1 MEEYNIEF
9 FEEYTKL
16 DRLCCDMYS
25 CDKGITTYIQDMESN
40 WQEGIKL
47 VKEWKFVYKTLK
59 KYRHIRN
66 KFAHGEYSF
75 NDEGICGEIDIKFLR
90 FFYNVMLEGKDPLAL
105 YRRMSKEF
113 IENPYTM
120 KNTAT
125 ASNITYNNTVTASN
139 TTYNNRYY
147 NKNYKYNQKK
157 QDSTYIYVIITI
169 IIIIFI
175 ISILYEM
182 TK

>member
-16 DRLCCDMYS
+16 DRLCCDMYG

-47 VKEWKFVYKTLK
+47 VKEWRSVYKTLK

-75 NDEGICGEIDIKFLR
+75 HDEGICGEIDVKFLR
-90 FFYNVMLEGKDPLAL
+90 FFYNVILEGKDPLAL
-105 YRRMSKEF
+105 YRRMRKE
-113 IENPYTM
+113 IIKKPYTM
-120 KNTAT
+120 
-125 ASNITYNNTVTASN
+125 NNTTTASN
-139 TTYNNRYY
+139 TIYNNRHY

-175 ISILYEM
+175 LYGIAM
-182 TK
+182 QFFI